1 MTLSVKADRSLIRAQ
16 ASSARYLLVEAVA
29 PVAPA
34 RAERM
39 PVNVALVLDRSGSM
53 AGESKFPLA
62 RRAVEQALRMLRPED
77 RFSLVT
83 FDTSID
89 VVARSTH
96 ATPEAKRR
104 ALAALAEVEPR
115 GGTDLFAGWMRGCEQ
130 VAEHLEACPDPE
142 HGLGGGDLI
151 TRALLLTDGQ
161 ANHGETDRDVLAR
174 HAGELRR
181 RGIATSTFGVGDDF
195 DERLLRDIAH
205 EGGGNFYFVEQPAQ
219 IPDLLTSELGEA
231 LEVTVR
237 RAVLS
242 VELPRG
248 ATAEPLN
255 RFRFAQV
262 GASEGDRELRVE
274 LGDLASGQEVVAVV
288 RVQVPRGELGER
300 STIRVTL
307 GADDA
312 LAPLASAE
320 VSFTYASHAD
330 NDRQPRDVA
339 VDREVAKLYAAR
351 ARAEA
356 TEANREGDFRRARRA
371 LEETSRRIR
380 AYGAGDVLMSP
391 LAEAL
396 MEDVSTF
403 AAAPM
408 GARALK
414 SAMFAAESSAK
425 GRAADGK
432 ARRRP

>member
-1 MTLSVKADRSLIRAQ
+1 MTLSAKADRSHIRAQ
-16 ASSARYLLVEAVA
+16 ASSARYLLVEAIA

-34 RAERM
+34 RTDRM

-62 RRAVEQALRMLRPED
+62 RQAVKQALQMLRPED
-77 RFSLVT
+77 RFTLVT
-83 FDTSID
+83 FDTEID
-89 VVARSTH
+89 VVARSAH
-96 ATPEAKRR
+96 ATPENKRR
-104 ALAALAEVEPR
+104 ALDALAGIEPR
-115 GGTDLFAGWMRGCEQ
+115 GGTDLFSGWMRGCEQ
-130 VAEHLEACPDPE
+130 VAEWVSD
-142 HGLGGGDLI
+142 DVI

-174 HAGELRR
+174 HASELRR

-195 DERLLRDIAH
+195 DERLLRDLAH
-205 EGGGNFYFVEQPAQ
+205 EGGGHFYFIEQPAQ

-237 RAVLS
+237 RAVLT

-255 RFRFAQV
+255 RFRFTHA
-262 GASEGDRELRVE
+262 AGDRELRVE

-288 RVQVPRGELGER
+288 RVQFPRGELGDR
-300 STIRVTL
+300 SLVRISL

-312 LAPLASAE
+312 LASLDSAE
-320 VSFTYASHAD
+320 VSFTYASHAE
-330 NDRQPRDVA
+330 NDRQPRDVD

-356 TEANREGDFRRARRA
+356 TEANRVGDFERARRA
-371 LEETSRRIR
+371 LERTSRRIR
-380 AYGAGDVLMSP
+380 DYAGAD
-391 LAEAL
+391 AELRAL
-396 MEDVSTF
+396 SETLVHEDV
-403 AAAPM
+403 
-408 GARALK
+408 
-414 SAMFAAESSAK
+414 AMFARDVMAPRAIKMAMYAAEVAAK
-425 GRAADGK
+425 GRTSDGK

>member
-1 MTLSVKADRSLIRAQ
+1 MTLSVKADRSLIRAG

-29 PVAPA
+29 PVAPSRAA
-34 RAERM
+34 RL

-83 FDTSID
+83 FDTEID
-89 VVARSTH
+89 VVARSAH
-96 ATPEAKRR
+96 ATPENKRR
-104 ALAALAEVEPR
+104 ALDALGQIEPR

-130 VAEHLEACPDPE
+130 VAEFLSDD
-142 HGLGGGDLI
+142 GI
-151 TRALLLTDGQ
+151 SRALLLTDGQ

-195 DERLLRDIAH
+195 DERLLRDLAH
-205 EGGGNFYFVEQPAQ
+205 EGGGHFYFIEQPAQ

-255 RFRFAQV
+255 RFRFTHAP
-262 GASEGDRELRVE
+262 GDRELRVE

-288 RVQVPRGELGER
+288 RVEFPLGEVGER
-300 STIRVTL
+300 ATVRVSF
-307 GADDA
+307 GADHA
-312 LAPLASAE
+312 LSPLASAD
-320 VSFTYASHAD
+320 VAFTYASHPA

-371 LEETSRRIR
+371 LEATARRIR
-380 AYGAGDVLMSP
+380 EYGAGDVLMSP
-391 LAEAL
+391 IAEAL
-396 MEDVSTF
+396 MDDVSMF

-408 GARALK
+408 AARDLK
-414 SAMFAAESSAK
+414 MAMFAAESSVK
-425 GRAADGK
+425 GRTREGK
-432 ARRRP
+432 ARRQP

>member
-16 ASSARYLLVEAVA
+16 ASSTRYLLVEAVA
-29 PVAPA
+29 PTAPA
-34 RAERM
+34 RAERNGHARM

-53 AGESKFPLA
+53 AGASKFPLA

-77 RFSLVT
+77 RFSIVT
-83 FDTSID
+83 FDTEID
-89 VVARSTH
+89 VVARSAH
-96 ATPEAKRR
+96 ATPENKRR
-104 ALAALAEVEPR
+104 ALGALADVEPR

-130 VAEHLEACPDPE
+130 VAEFLSDD
-142 HGLGGGDLI
+142 GI
-151 TRALLLTDGQ
+151 SRALLLTDGQ
-161 ANHGETDRDVLAR
+161 ANHGETDREVLAR

-181 RGIATSTFGVGDDF
+181 RGIATSTFGVGEDF

-205 EGGGNFYFVEQPAQ
+205 EGGGHFYFIEQPAQ

-255 RFRFAQV
+255 RFRFTQA
-262 GASEGDRELRVE
+262 AGDRELRVE
-274 LGDLASGQEVVAVV
+274 LGDLASGQEVLAVV
-288 RVQVPRGELGER
+288 RVQFPRGELAER

-320 VSFTYASHAD
+320 VVFTYASHAD

-356 TEANREGDFRRARRA
+356 TEANREGDFHRARRA
-371 LEETSRRIR
+371 LEGTARRIR
-380 AYGAGDVLMSP
+380 EYGSGDVLMSP

-408 GARALK
+408 AARQLK
-414 SAMFAAESSAK
+414 MAMFAAESSAK

-432 ARRRP
+432 ARRR